1 MNWSIDRKILAFVHI
16 YKAAGTT
23 LTHIL
28 RLNFFLTHLDVR
40 VLHKESRG
48 IFQSADMKKIM
59 IINPFVR
66 CIAGHDIKPFGDLS
80 DIFPGVRYIT
90 LLRDPIKRTISQY
103 QYNVETHGFN
113 LSFDEYLGMPWDM
126 NTQTRWIAGSDDIDL
141 AKKNIIRRFFL
152 VGIVEEFDEFLILLK
167 KKLEPLKFRPGYR
180 PQNVAK
186 DKSPIRTDINRHF
199 DKYREK
205 IIKHNL
211 LDIELY
217 NYVKDEILPKEK
229 KEYGSTFELDV
240 EQFKKLEK
248 RYASNLLRYLDYF
261 YRKCYYMPIL
271 KLIRKVNGIG

>member
-1 MNWSIDRKILAFVHI
+1 MDREMLAFVHI

-28 RLNFFLTHLDVR
+28 RLNFFLTHLDVK
-40 VLHKESRG
+40 VLCKDSRG

-59 IINPFVR
+59 KINPFVR
-66 CIAGHDIKPFGDLS
+66 CIAGHDIKPFSDLS
-80 DIFPGVRYIT
+80 DIFPGIRYIT

-103 QYNVETHGFN
+103 QYNVEKLGSN
-113 LSFDEYLGMPWDM
+113 LSFDEHLRIPGEM
-126 NTQTRWIAGSDDIDL
+126 NVQTRWMAGSDDIDS
-141 AKKNIIRRFFL
+141 AKRNITSRFFL

-167 KKLEPLKFRPGYR
+167 KKLEPLIFRPGYKLK
-180 PQNVAK
+180 NVTNT
-186 DKSPIRTDINRHF
+186 DSPIRADINRHF

-211 LDIELY
+211 LDIKLY
-217 NYVKDEILPKEK
+217 NYVKDEILPKRIE
-229 KEYGSTFELDV
+229 EYGSTFEYDV
-240 EQFKKLEK
+240 AQFKKFEK

-271 KLIRKVNGIG
+271 KLIRKANGIG